1 MEQGFLNRSTKPK
14 TKKKD
19 IGDSSS
25 KVAPLLTD
33 LAKKV
38 RNIEGKMVGNDGK
51 PLKPYRHVK
60 PVENPFVVEDTYR
73 AKDGVAGQDVDA
85 SNLNVL
91 NDALPTS
98 CVGINNPDVIS
109 VSKTNEGTVATSGTI
124 VTSVLGGTTR
134 DTSSQAIQRK
144 IVKVATL
151 MNEEKVQGA
160 HVALP
165 LAAVNEISAKFD
177 RTLYGYFIGSWLA
190 FPIVKNYVRNAWA
203 KYGLES
209 TIVRDGFF
217 LFKFSSNEGL
227 IKVLDKGSWFIRS
240 RPLML
245 HTWSANTKMKKEECK
260 DSDASTSEMCLNPWG
275 PKTYAR
281 VLVELSAEVA
291 LMDSVIVVVPFPNG
305 TGHSLENLAVEYE
318 WRPSRCSKCNMFGHD
333 DAFCP
338 SKDNRAAS
346 NSLTGNGSS
355 SKLGSEGGKQPSKSK
370 SIHGIRFS
378 KPKAK
383 FVYRPV
389 SKDSQGEA
397 KTTHPNHE
405 GTNSTGDQ
413 SSESLVAAMEN
424 IPSDNGKSKFIQD
437 DINLGNLRNTMDK
450 LMEEDKVLDINT
462 DDIGNKTLTDNIE
475 CSNMSQ
481 TVQADAKKQENGSLW
496 ERFKEVKMASTTD
509 SDSEV
514 EEVYSHDYH
523 KSNYIALASG

>member
-1 MEQGFLNRSTKPK
+1 ML
-14 TKKKD
+14 KD
-19 IGDSSS
+19 REA
-25 KVAPLLTD
+25 V
-33 LAKKV
+33 
-38 RNIEGKMVGNDGK
+38 
-51 PLKPYRHVK
+51 
-60 PVENPFVVEDTYR
+60 
-73 AKDGVAGQDVDA
+73 
-85 SNLNVL
+85 
-91 NDALPTS
+91 NDAFPTS
-98 CVGINNPDVIS
+98 CIGINNPDVIS
-109 VSKTNEGTVATSGTI
+109 VSKTDKGTVETSGTV

-134 DTSSQAIQRK
+134 DASSQAIQRK

-165 LAAVNEISAKFD
+165 LAAVNEINAKFD
-177 RTLYGYFIGSWLA
+177 HTLYGYFIGSWLA
-190 FPIVKNYVRNAWA
+190 FLIVKNYVRNAWA

-245 HTWSANTKMKKEECK
+245 YTWSANTKMKKEECTRILVWTK
-260 DSDASTSEMCLNPWG
+260 IHKVPVVAFSEVGLSLITTQLGRPLMLNVSTSEMCLNPWG

-291 LMDSVIVVVPFPNG
+291 LMDSVIIVVPFPNG
-305 TGHSLENLAVEYE
+305 IGHSLENLVVEYE

-338 SKDNRAAS
+338 SKDNRATS
-346 NSLTGNGSS
+346 NSLIGNGSS

-370 SIHGIRFS
+370 LIHGIRFS

-389 SKDSQGEA
+389 SKDSQGEE
-397 KTTHPNHE
+397 KTTHPNQD
-405 GTNSTGDQ
+405 GTNLTGDQ
-413 SSESLVAAMEN
+413 SSKSLVAAMEN
-424 IPSDNGKSKFIQD
+424 IPCDNDKSKFIQD
-437 DINLGNLRNTMDK
+437 DINLGDLRNTMDK
-450 LMEEDKVLDINT
+450 LTEEDKVLDINT
-462 DDIGNKTLTDNIE
+462 DDIGNKTLNDNIE

-481 TVQADAKKQENGSLW
+481 TVQADAKKQDNGSLW
-496 ERFKEVKMASTTD
+496 ERFKEVKTTSITD

-523 KSNYIALASG
+523 KSNYIASASGEFTLEDDDLDCYDSYEAQLYDLSDEMLKFCDHYDVRLKSRVK